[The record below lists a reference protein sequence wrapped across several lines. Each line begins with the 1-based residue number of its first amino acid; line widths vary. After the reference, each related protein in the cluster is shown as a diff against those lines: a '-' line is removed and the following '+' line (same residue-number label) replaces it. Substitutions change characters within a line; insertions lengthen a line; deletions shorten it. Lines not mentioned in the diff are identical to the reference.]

1 MPLRFFVFFGTVLS
15 ILAGAHVLV
24 AWRLGNLLGLTGVAR
39 LALWTGLGLLG
50 TLTTSSMVFS
60 RRVEADGFV
69 FDLFVW
75 GGLIWM
81 GLLLLLFTAAA
92 ADGILGLLARMFA
105 APAGMVRMVGFGLFG
120 LALVGGLAGVVTA
133 LSAPRIHE
141 VEARIPGLPEAFDG
155 YRIAHITDTHVGPTL
170 RRGWV
175 ERLVAR
181 VDSAQA
187 DLVVHTGD
195 FIDGSV
201 DRLRPHVE
209 PFAKLRGRDGTLF
222 VTGNHET
229 YSDAVAWSEHAK
241 ELGFQVL
248 INSHVAI
255 ARGGDSLVVGG
266 VTDHREGQAFPSRA
280 PDARKAFAGAPTG
293 TRVLLAHQPV
303 QAHAAQG
310 LGVALQLSGHTHGGQ
325 IWPFH
330 HLVRL
335 AQPVVSGFGRV
346 GDVLVFVSNGA
357 GYWGPPMRLFAPP
370 EVPILVLRRE
380 G

>member
-15 ILAGAHVLV
+15 ILAGAHFLV
-24 AWRLGNLLGLTGVAR
+24 GWRLAAVLGLGGAAR
-39 LALWTGLGLLG
+39 TVLWLGLGLLG
-50 TLTTSSMVFS
+50 SLTIVSMAVS
-60 RRVEADGFV
+60 RRAEADSLGF
-69 FDLFVW
+69 DILVW
-75 GGLIWM
+75 IGLLWM

-92 ADGILGLLARMFA
+92 TNGILALAGRFAGVPEGL
-105 APAGMVRMVGFGLFG
+105 VRTTGLGLFG
-120 LALVGGLAGVVTA
+120 LAVAGGVLGVVNA

-141 VEARIPGLPEAFDG
+141 VEARIPGLPAAFDG

-181 VDSAQA
+181 VDSARA

-195 FIDGSV
+195 FVDGSV

-209 PFAKLRGRDGTLF
+209 PFAKLRGRDATLF

-229 YSDAVAWSEHAK
+229 YSDAIAWSAHAR

-248 INSHVAI
+248 VNSHVVLV
-255 ARGGDSLVVGG
+255 RGADSLVVAG
-266 VTDHREGQAFPSRA
+266 VTDHHEGQAFPDRA
-280 PDARKAFAGAPTG
+280 PDAHKAFQGAPAG
-293 TRVLLAHQPV
+293 TRLLLAHQPV
-303 QAHAAQG
+303 QASAAQG
-310 LGVALQLSGHTHGGQ
+310 LGIALQLSGHTHGGQ

-370 EVPILVLRRE
+370 EVPILVLRR

>member
-1 MPLRFFVFFGTVLS
+1 MPIRFFVFFGTVLS
-15 ILAGAHVLV
+15 VLAGAHVLV
-24 AWRLGNLLGLTGVAR
+24 AWRLGTVLGLTGAAK

-50 TLTTSSMVFS
+50 TLTISSMVLS
-60 RRVEADGFV
+60 RRAEVDSLT
-69 FDLFVW
+69 FDVFVW
-75 GGLIWM
+75 IGLLWM
-81 GLLLLLFTAAA
+81 GLLLLLFTAAT
-92 ADGILGLLARMFA
+92 ADGILALLGRVFQV
-105 APAGMVRMVGFGLFG
+105 PAGIVRMAGFGLFG
-120 LALVGGLAGVVTA
+120 LAFAGGLTGVATA

-141 VEARIPGLPEAFDG
+141 VEARIRGLPAAFDG

-209 PFAKLRGRDGTLF
+209 PFAELRGRDGTLF

-229 YSDAVAWSEHAK
+229 YSDAIAWSEHAK
-241 ELGFQVL
+241 VLGFQVL
-248 INSHVAI
+248 VNSHVAI
-255 ARGGDSLVVGG
+255 ARGSESLVVAG
-266 VTDHREGQAFPSRA
+266 VTDHHEGQAFPSRA
-280 PDARKAFAGAPTG
+280 PDARMAFAGAPAG

-303 QAHAAQG
+303 QANAAQG
-310 LGVALQLSGHTHGGQ
+310 LGIALQLSGHTHGGQ

>member
-15 ILAGAHVLV
+15 VLAGAHALV
-24 AWRLGNLLGLTGVAR
+24 GWRLAATFGLVGGARTLLWL
-39 LALWTGLGLLG
+39 GLGLLG
-50 TLTTSSMVFS
+50 SLTIVSMAVS
-60 RRVEADGFV
+60 RRSEADAFL
-69 FDLFVW
+69 FDVLVW
-75 GGLIWM
+75 IGLLWM
-81 GLLLLLFTAAA
+81 GLLLLLFTAAVGSSFLA
-92 ADGILGLLARMFA
+92 LAGRLTGLPQDVVRPGGIGLFALAFVGA
-105 APAGMVRMVGFGLFG
+105 GFGVF
-120 LALVGGLAGVVTA
+120 TA

-141 VEARIPGLPEAFDG
+141 VEVRIPGLPATFDG

-170 RRGWV
+170 RRSWV

-195 FIDGSV
+195 FVDGSV

-209 PFAKLRGRDGTLF
+209 PFARLRGRDATLF

-229 YSDAVAWSEHAK
+229 YSDALAWSAHAG

-248 INSHVAI
+248 VNAHTAI
-255 ARGGDSLVVGG
+255 VRGSDSLVVAGI
-266 VTDHREGQAFPSRA
+266 TDHHEGQAHPGRS
-280 PDARKAFAGAPTG
+280 PDVRKAFAGAPSG
-293 TRVLLAHQPV
+293 TRILLAHQPV

-335 AQPVVSGFGRV
+335 AQPVVSGFGKV

-357 GYWGPPMRLFAPP
+357 GYWGPPMRLFASP
-370 EVPILVLRRE
+370 EVPILVLRR

>member
-15 ILAGAHVLV
+15 ILAGAHFLV
-24 AWRLGNLLGLTGVAR
+24 GWRLAAVLGLGGAAR
-39 LALWTGLGLLG
+39 TVLWLGLGLLG
-50 TLTTSSMVFS
+50 SLTIVSMAVS
-60 RRVEADGFV
+60 RRAEADSLGF
-69 FDLFVW
+69 DILVW
-75 GGLIWM
+75 IGLLWM

-92 ADGILGLLARMFA
+92 TNGILALAGRFAEVPEGL
-105 APAGMVRMVGFGLFG
+105 VRTTGLGLFG
-120 LALVGGLAGVVTA
+120 LAFAGGVLGVVNA
-133 LSAPRIHE
+133 LSSPRIHE
-141 VEARIPGLPEAFDG
+141 VEARIPGLPAAFDG

-181 VDSAQA
+181 VDSARA

-195 FIDGSV
+195 FVDGSV

-209 PFAKLRGRDGTLF
+209 PFARLRGRDATLF

-229 YSDAVAWSEHAK
+229 YSDAIAWSAHAR

-248 INSHVAI
+248 VNSHVVLV
-255 ARGGDSLVVGG
+255 RGADSLVVAG
-266 VTDHREGQAFPSRA
+266 VTDHHEGQAFPDRA
-280 PDARKAFAGAPTG
+280 PDARKAFQGAPAG
-293 TRVLLAHQPV
+293 TRLLLAHQPV
-303 QAHAAQG
+303 QASAAQG
-310 LGVALQLSGHTHGGQ
+310 LGIALQLSGHTHGGQ

-370 EVPILVLRRE
+370 EVPILVLRR

>member
-15 ILAGAHVLV
+15 VLAGAHVLV
-24 AWRLGNLLGLTGVAR
+24 GWRLAAVLGLVGGAR
-39 LALWTGLGLLG
+39 TLLWLGLGFLG
-50 TLTTSSMVFS
+50 SLTIVSMAVS
-60 RRVEADGFV
+60 RRAEADAFL
-69 FDLFVW
+69 FDVLVW
-75 GGLIWM
+75 VGLLWM
-81 GLLLLLFTAAA
+81 GLLLLLFTASTGSA
-92 ADGILGLLARMFA
+92 LLAL
-105 APAGMVRMVGFGLFG
+105 AGRLVGLPEVVVRQGG
-120 LALVGGLAGVVTA
+120 LALFVTAFLAGIAGVFTA

-141 VEARIPGLPEAFDG
+141 VEARIPGLPAAFDG

-170 RRGWV
+170 RRAWV

-181 VDSAQA
+181 VDSARA

-195 FIDGSV
+195 FVDGSV

-209 PFAKLRGRDGTLF
+209 PFTKLRGKDATLF

-229 YSDAVAWSEHAK
+229 YSDAIAWSAHAG

-248 INSHVAI
+248 VNAHTAI
-255 ARGGDSLVVGG
+255 VRGSDTLVVGG
-266 VTDHREGQAFPSRA
+266 VTDHREGQAFPGRS
-280 PDARKAFAGAPTG
+280 PDAPKAFAGAPAG
-293 TRVLLAHQPV
+293 IRILLAHQPV

-330 HLVRL
+330 HLVAV

-370 EVPILVLRRE
+370 EVPILVLRR